1 MDISS
6 ITSLHSLSGLEE
18 YSRYYNPSLN
28 LFSEGNNTVTF
39 DALYQSAI
47 GMINETNE
55 LTNKVEEEEIKFA
68 VGGSS
73 IIDLQSAQNKA
84 SMSLQYTIAVRN
96 AVVSAYKELMN
107 LSF

>member
-6 ITSLHSLSGLEE
+6 IESLMSVNGLKE
-18 YSRYYNPSLN
+18 YSRYHTPEIN
-28 LFSEGNNTVTF
+28 LFSEGDNTVTF
-39 DALYQSAI
+39 DALYKSAL

-55 LTNKVEEEEIKFA
+55 LTNRAEEEEIKFA

-84 SMSLQYTIAVRN
+84 TMSLQYTIAVRN
-96 AVVSAYKELMN
+96 AVMSAYKELMN
-107 LSF
+107 LNF